1 MIYLEIAR
9 LMMGLMVAAFHRP
22 IADYM
27 LERER
32 ATVILFRERGFP
44 LPPAPTTEQGRNLYF
59 CIGIVIASAE
69 LVRMYMLHRGIT
81 F

>member
-9 LMMGLMVAAFHRP
+9 LMVGLMIAGFHRP

-44 LPPAPTTEQGRNLYF
+44 SAAGADHRARPNLYF

-69 LVRMYMLHRGIT
+69 MVRMYMMQRGIIL
-81 F
+81 